1 MTSWFIALNDLRITV
16 KDKMFLFWLIVFP
29 LLFAFLF
36 GLAFPQSSPQV
47 QKVTLNILDKDK
59 SFLSQALV
67 EELKSEKYTIHLLEG
82 EDEKRGRTLI
92 IPAGFSRDVLEG
104 KKVELVLEKEEGM
117 NMEASQAA
125 YSNVLK
131 ATIKILTK
139 LVTLSPENEEELQEK
154 YSQHRWER
162 LVTLKSELAGEL
174 RVIPAGFNHMIP
186 ASAVMFIL
194 FTVLMYGG
202 VIILQ
207 ERNFGQLERIF
218 LSPATFSSIIAG
230 KWISRLLLGMLQIT
244 VLFLVGKILFKTYL
258 GNSIPSLLLVALFF
272 CGTIGGLSILLG
284 SIIRKEEVL
293 IIFNI
298 IFANLM
304 AGLGG
309 CWMPMEL
316 FPAGMRKVS
325 FIFPTGWAMDA
336 FHKLIFFGY
345 DMRSILPNIAAL
357 FLFSVLFF
365 ILAVKFFKLRKV

>member
-36 GLAFPQSSPQV
+36 GMAFPKSSPQV

-59 SFLSQALV
+59 SFLSQALI
-67 EELKSEKYTIHLLEG
+67 EELRSEKYTVHLLKNEK
-82 EDEKRGRTLI
+82 EKRERTLI
-92 IPAGFSRDVLEG
+92 IPQGFSRDILEG
-104 KKVELVLEKEEGM
+104 KKVELVLEKEDGM
-117 NMEASQAA
+117 NREASQAA

-139 LVTLSPENEEELQEK
+139 LVTLSPENEEELREK
-154 YSQHRWER
+154 FSKHRWER

-174 RVIPAGFNHMIP
+174 QVIPAGFNHMIP

-194 FTVLMYGG
+194 FTILMYGG
-202 VIILQ
+202 IIVLQ
-207 ERNFGQLERIF
+207 ERKLGQLERIF
-218 LSPATFSSIIAG
+218 LSPASFSSIIAG
-230 KWISRLLLGMLQIT
+230 KWVSRLLLGMFQIT
-244 VLFLVGKILFKTYL
+244 ILFLVGKILFKTYL
-258 GNSIPSLLLVALFF
+258 GNSILSLFLVALFF

-365 ILAVKFFKLRKV
+365 ILAVKFFKLRKI